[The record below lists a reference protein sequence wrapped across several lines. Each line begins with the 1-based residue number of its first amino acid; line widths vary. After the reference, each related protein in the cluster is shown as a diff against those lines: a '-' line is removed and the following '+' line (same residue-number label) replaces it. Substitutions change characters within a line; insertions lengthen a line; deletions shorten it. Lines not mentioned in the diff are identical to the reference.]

1 VSQRIGRASAAY
13 TEGVRSSA
21 VAVHSISLFG
31 AIVLV
36 LVAIL
41 LLWVIGPFG
50 LLILILAGVLLY
62 YAFGPGARNNRL
74 T

>member
-1 VSQRIGRASAAY
+1 
-13 TEGVRSSA
+13 

-31 AIVLV
+31 ALVLV
-36 LVAIL
+36 VVAIL
-41 LLWVIGPFG
+41 LLWVLGPFA

-62 YAFGPGARNNRL
+62 YAFGPGARSNRL